1 MIEVSSRRFL
11 RSVEVESPARL
22 HLGFIDLSGVSGR
35 RFGSLGLTLDGLST
49 RIFAEKSRTNS
60 IQGPQSQRTLQ
71 YLEALQQRFS
81 LPKGVK
87 IVVKAAIPAHSGL
100 GSGTQLALAVGS
112 AISNLYDLNLSPR
125 EIAHLLDRG
134 NRSGI
139 GVAAFECGG
148 FLVDG
153 GRGLADAPP
162 PIISRISFPTNWRIL
177 LFLDGRREGIHG
189 DRENSAFQEL
199 PKFPANQVGH
209 LSQLV
214 MLNVLPSLQEADID
228 TFGKALSEIQCI
240 VGDYFAPVQGGRFSS
255 ELVADVLSWV
265 EPQGISCIGQSS
277 WGPTGFAIVES
288 EERAIRL
295 LQAIQSRWSACSDL
309 EVVILQGRNRGSEIA
324 VTEDGRKNI
333 KTDARYV

>member
-1 MIEVSSRRFL
+1 MVDAPYRRFP
-11 RSVEVESPARL
+11 RNVEVKAPARL

-35 RFGSLGLTLDGLST
+35 RFGSLGLTLGGLSAC
-49 RIFAEKSRTNS
+49 IFAEKARTNFV
-60 IQGPQSQRTLQ
+60 QGPQSQRALQ

-87 IVVKAAIPAHSGL
+87 IAVKAVIPAHSGL

-139 GVAAFECGG
+139 GVAAFESGG

-162 PIISRISFPTNWRIL
+162 PIISRISFPASWRVL

-189 DRENSAFQEL
+189 DRETTAFQEL
-199 PKFPANQVGH
+199 QKFQVNQVGY

-214 MLNVLPSLQEADID
+214 MLNVLPALQEADID
-228 TFGKALSEIQCI
+228 TFGKALSEIQRI

-255 ELVADVLSWV
+255 ELVAEVLSWV
-265 EPQGISCIGQSS
+265 ELQGIPCVGQSS

-295 LQAIQSRWSACSDL
+295 LQSIQSRWSECANL
-309 EVVILQGRNRGSEIA
+309 EVIALRGRNCGGEIA
-324 VTEDGRKNI
+324 VTDGGKKTT
-333 KTDARYV
+333 KTDAKYV